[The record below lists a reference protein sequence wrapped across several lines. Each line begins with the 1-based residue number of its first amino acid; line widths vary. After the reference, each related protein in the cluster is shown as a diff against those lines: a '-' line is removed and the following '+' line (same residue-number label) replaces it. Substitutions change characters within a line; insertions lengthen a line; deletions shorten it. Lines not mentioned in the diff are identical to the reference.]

1 MAADPKAL
9 RIIYMGTPDFAVAPL
24 KSLVDAGYNVVAVVT
39 MPDKP
44 AGRGLKLQESAVK
57 KYAVEAG
64 LNVIQ
69 PESLKSD
76 DFVQVLF
83 ELRPDLGIVVAFKM
97 LPSKVFSLPTYGTFN
112 LHASL
117 LPQYRGAA
125 PINWA
130 IINGETET
138 GVTTFLLNPR
148 MDEGEIIERRT
159 VVIEPNDNAGT
170 MHDKLMKTGAE
181 LVLKSVEKLVSDDF
195 VAEPQQL
202 PQGVK
207 LKPAPKIFKETCHID
222 FNANG
227 KTIINLIRG
236 LSPYPAAWAELAENI
251 PDSGNTDRGSVKI
264 FSATFEPRHV
274 VGTPGTVSIENGK
287 MRIECGD
294 GYIVPQM
301 VQPAGKQRMD
311 VKGYINGLR
320 YSGKLCFK

>member
-9 RIIYMGTPDFAVAPL
+9 RIVYMGTPDFAVAPL
-24 KSLVDAGYNVVAVVT
+24 KALVEGGYNVVAVVT

-64 LNVIQ
+64 LNIMQ

-76 DFVQVLF
+76 EFVQALS

-97 LPSKVFSLPTYGTFN
+97 LPSKVFSLPKYGTFN

-159 VVIEPNDNAGT
+159 VAIEPDDNVGT
-170 MHDKLMKTGAE
+170 LHDKLMETGAE
-181 LVLKSVEKLVSDDF
+181 LVLESVCKLISDGF
-195 VAEPQQL
+195 VAEPQKL
-202 PQGVK
+202 PDGAQ
-207 LKPAPKIFKETCHID
+207 LKPAPKIFKETCHVD
-222 FNANG
+222 FGANG
-227 KTIINLIRG
+227 ESVINLIRG
-236 LSPYPAAWAELAENI
+236 LSPYPAAWAELVENL
-251 PDSGNTDRGSVKI
+251 PESGDTDRGSLKI
-264 FSATFEPRHV
+264 FSATFEAGHV
-274 VGTPGTVSIENGK
+274 SGTPGAVSIENGK
-287 MRIECGD
+287 MRIECGN

-311 VKGYINGLR
+311 IKGYINGLR
-320 YSGKLCFK
+320 YSGKLYFK